1 MIHYIRP
8 IEFNKKFS
16 FGKIQHFIQETN
28 SRHFQ
33 QLENSYHT
41 SIENKKKISF
51 TFISRV
57 DLDSYPFHNVLPCI
71 QKDTSIDIP

>member
-1 MIHYIRP
+1 MIHYTGP

-33 QLENSYHT
+33 QLENSCHT
-41 SIENKKKISF
+41 SIEN
-51 TFISRV
+51 
-57 DLDSYPFHNVLPCI
+57 
-71 QKDTSIDIP
+71 